1 MVTKAPNTVYFV
13 VSTLLLGFI
22 DGATARIMYP
32 GQALAP
38 SSFAIGV
45 VALFITFVWYRLDS
59 DSRAY
64 RRSLLS
70 SAAVIG
76 VGILALPYYFFRTR
90 GFRRGA
96 IATLI
101 FLLIAMGYSVLGYLG
116 QLAVRSIRT

>member
-13 VSTLLLGFI
+13 VATLLLGFI
-22 DGATARIMYP
+22 DGATARIMYL